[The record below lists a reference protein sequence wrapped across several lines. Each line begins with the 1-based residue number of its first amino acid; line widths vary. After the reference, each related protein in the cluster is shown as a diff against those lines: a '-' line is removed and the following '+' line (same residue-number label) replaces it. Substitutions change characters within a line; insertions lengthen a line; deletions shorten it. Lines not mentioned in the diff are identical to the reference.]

1 MAEANEDTSPKDDG
15 RKEDVDVVEDEKND
29 PVVEDTT
36 DKSTPS
42 AQIVEE
48 EEDWLDI
55 LGNGQIKKKV
65 RLLSAYVQPLIT
77 SNFRH

>member
-15 RKEDVDVVEDEKND
+15 CKGDVDVVEDEKHD
-29 PVVEDTT
+29 SVVEDTT

-42 AQIVEE
+42 AEVVEE
-48 EEDWLDI
+48 EVDWLDI

-65 RLLSAYVQPLIT
+65 FCPHAFDYI
-77 SNFRH
+77 